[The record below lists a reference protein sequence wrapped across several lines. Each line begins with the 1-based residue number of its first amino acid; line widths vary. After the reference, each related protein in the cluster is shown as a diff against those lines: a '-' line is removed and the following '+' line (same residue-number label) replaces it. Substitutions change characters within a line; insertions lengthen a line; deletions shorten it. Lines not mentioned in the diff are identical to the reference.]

1 MNCKSDGIDVCGQQ
15 YPDRIS
21 VSLDVTFA
29 HTEDSLMISFS
40 STLNK
45 DTDPCEISWG
55 VDDVALYLV

>member
-29 HTEDSLMISFS
+29 HTEGTI
-40 STLNK
+40 
-45 DTDPCEISWG
+45 CVI
-55 VDDVALYLV
+55 